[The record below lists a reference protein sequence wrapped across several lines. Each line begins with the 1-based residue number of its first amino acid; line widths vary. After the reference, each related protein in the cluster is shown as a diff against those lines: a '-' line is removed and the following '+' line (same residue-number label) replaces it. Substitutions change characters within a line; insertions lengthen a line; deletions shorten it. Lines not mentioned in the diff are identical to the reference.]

1 MSNEAAAVIAGVV
14 TLTFGGAGA
23 YGGLAVIRNLHR
35 LRDRLLKNFADRPG
49 GWQRSEHHDPSQRTE
64 GAGFRLSFE
73 FVPKTPAQAR
83 LVGWVFLLTGLLMAA
98 LGLLIVVAA
107 LFGEVE

>member
-1 MSNEAAAVIAGVV
+1 MSNEAAAVIAGIV

-107 LFGEVE
+107 LFGEVQ